1 MDDGPEDKDAL
12 KTKKLGPG
20 DMFGEVSLLYGCRR
34 TATVEAKQ
42 YCECSYLSQEEFSNL
57 MHSHNV
63 FKRYLQHNIR

>member
-1 MDDGPEDKDAL
+1 
-12 KTKKLGPG
+12 
-20 DMFGEVSLLYGCRR
+20 MFGEVSLLYGCRR